1 MNVIWK
7 KVWFDLWH
15 TKTRTLLAVL
25 SIAAGVFAV
34 GVMFGMADLMN
45 TMLDASHRAVIAPH
59 LNMRLSVPVDR
70 DVALGIQN
78 VEGVEGVQPYNQ
90 VVVEYKIHPGDV
102 WKQGVIHALDDFDH
116 QKYELVELRAGRW
129 PKKDD
134 IGIERMAAQYL
145 HLGLGDTVTFKVGK
159 TERTL
164 PISGLI
170 RHPFV
175 PPPQFQDLMF
185 FFMDGEGLERLGVPA
200 GKFNNLFARVTP
212 YSLDHA
218 KEVATAIKDHLGKE
232 NIGVVSTVY
241 QDPDKHWARSVL
253 DGITLVIQVMA
264 AISLLMGAVLIYN
277 TLAAL
282 ITQQTD
288 QIGILKAIGGRRSA
302 ILKVYLSGV
311 LAYGLL
317 ALCIALPLGALV
329 CFNTSRAFL
338 NLYNIDYNVFQVSQ
352 KTLLLQVIAAIA
364 VPLLA
369 GLVPVLQGASITV
382 RQAIASYGLG
392 GDFGSNWL
400 DRAVERIGQHLLP
413 SHYATA
419 LGNLF
424 RRKGRLILTQFVLI
438 SAGTMFLMVMSLSS
452 SISLT
457 LNRLF
462 ERRHYDV
469 TLYFRENQRVDH
481 IVEMARSVDGVEQ
494 AELWFIQ
501 SASLLAKGQLVKE
514 AGIGSSIM
522 GVPAGSDFFKPLI
535 VAGRWLEADDER
547 VLILTRETAEKNH
560 INVGDTVILDMGN
573 LGKGEWRVVG
583 FYEPVFAGTYSS
595 ENIYAP
601 QAALYEATKKHN
613 QGRTLYV
620 RTREHDARTV
630 NAVTAE
636 LKALYEGRGLKLG
649 TSQTEH
655 EVRQQNEFQ
664 FNIVTSMLLSL
675 SIIVAVVG
683 GIALMGALSIG
694 VVERTKEIG
703 VLRAVGARSLTLMS
717 MFVTEGLLQ
726 GLLSWLI
733 AVPVSFVFSRPLAS
747 ALGQAMFSATLDYQ
761 YNLPAVGAWLAII
774 VVIATLAS
782 VLPARSAT
790 CVSVR
795 QSLAYA

>member
-15 TKTRTLLAVL
+15 NKTRTLLAVL

-45 TMLDASHRAVIAPH
+45 TTLDASHRAVIAPH

-70 DVALGIQN
+70 DVALGVQN

-90 VVVEYKIHPGDV
+90 VVVQYKVHAQDA
-102 WKQGVIHALDDFDH
+102 WKQGVIHMLDDFDQ
-116 QKYELVELRAGRW
+116 QKYELVELRQGRW
-129 PKKDD
+129 PKRDD

-145 HLGLGDTVTFKVGK
+145 HLGLGDTVTFKLGK
-159 TERTL
+159 TEKTL

-200 GKFNNLFARVTP
+200 GKFNNLFVRVTP

-218 KEVATAIKDHLGKE
+218 KEIATAIKDHLGKE

-253 DGITLVIQVMA
+253 DGITLVMQVMA
-264 AISLLMGAVLIYN
+264 VISLLMGAVLIYN

-311 LAYGLL
+311 LVYGLL

-329 CFNTSRAFL
+329 AFSASQAFL
-338 NLYNIDYNVFQVSQ
+338 NLYNIDYDVFQVSG
-352 KTLLLQVIAAIA
+352 KTLVLQVMAAIA
-364 VPLLA
+364 VPLVA
-369 GLVPVLQGASITV
+369 GLVPVLQGAAITV

-392 GDFGSNWL
+392 GDFGSSWL
-400 DRAVERIGQHLLP
+400 DRAVEHIGQRLLP

-424 RRKGRLILTQFVLI
+424 RRRGRLILTQFVLI
-438 SAGTMFLMVMSLSS
+438 TAGTMFLMIMSLSS

-457 LNRLF
+457 LDRLF

-469 TLYFRENQRVDH
+469 TMYFRENQRIDRV
-481 IVEMARSVDGVEQ
+481 VEMARSVEGVEQ
-494 AELWFIQ
+494 AEAWFIQ
-501 SASLLAKGQLVKE
+501 SASLLIKGQLVKE

-522 GVPAGSDFFKPLI
+522 GVPAGSNFFKPLI
-535 VAGRWLEADDER
+535 VAGRWLEADDGR
-547 VLILTRETAEKNH
+547 AIILTRETAEKNH
-560 INVGDTVILDMGN
+560 INVGDTVMLDMGN
-573 LGKGEWRVVG
+573 LGKGEWQVVG
-583 FYEPVFAGTYSS
+583 LYEPVFAGTYNS

-601 QAALYEATKKHN
+601 QDALFEATKKHN

-620 RTREHDARTV
+620 RTCEHDARSV
-630 NAVTAE
+630 NAVTTQ
-636 LKALYEGRGLKLG
+636 LKALYEGRGIKLG

-655 EVRQQNEFQ
+655 EARQQNEFQ
-664 FNIVTSMLLSL
+664 FSTVTSMLLAL

-703 VLRAVGARSLTLMS
+703 VLRAVGARSPTIMS
-717 MFVTEGLLQ
+717 MFVMEGVLQ
-726 GLLSWLI
+726 GLLSWLM
-733 AVPVSFVFSRPLAS
+733 AVPTSFIFSRPLAS
-747 ALGQAMFSATLDYQ
+747 TLGQAMFSATLDYQ
-761 YNLPAVGAWLAII
+761 YNLTAVAVWLVII

-790 CVSVR
+790 RISVR